1 MIEKKKLTF
10 RVLVKIIKDTIQGIA
25 DHKVVRLSAALAYA
39 TIFSLIPLF
48 SIITIIGTIFQA
60 DLNSNIFVHLQNIL
74 GAETVSQLQPILQD
88 AYTTDF
94 TNIAAIVSLGVTL
107 FGATT
112 IFAQMQGSLN
122 FIWGIKPVPKK
133 GWLKLIKN
141 RLLSFSVILILAFL
155 LLVTFAITNFI
166 TNLSERILSNYPD
179 ITSTLV
185 NVIGTIINFGVTALI
200 FVLLF
205 KMLPDAKIK
214 YRDVIIGAIV
224 TTILFLVGQWGIS
237 VYFGLANVGSVYGVA
252 AFMVLLLT
260 WVYYSAIIIYIG
272 AEFTRAWANEMGGKI
287 FPDEYAVATKV
298 VQIEEE
304 GTPVN

>member
-60 DLNSNIFVHLQNIL
+60 DLNSNIFIHLQNIL

>member
-48 SIITIIGTIFQA
+48 SIITIIGTIFHA
-60 DLNSNIFVHLQNIL
+60 DLNSNIFIHLQNIL